1 MFRVTECTFRVTECT
16 FRDTEWPFRDTEWR
30 FIINIKQNYLSQNKS
45 DVCTCFYINFSY
57 ICGDYIQ
64 NKKLIKMNKFFLTS
78 LLVAAAITA
87 NAQDNTT
94 KDSLTM
100 ETMMHNI
107 PEVMVKGSRPI
118 VKAERGMLS
127 YNMPL
132 LLKQLPADNAYEA
145 LTRIPGVSNA
155 TGNISFS
162 GNEVTLIINGQAT
175 TLTQEQLAERLKA
188 MPATQLAKAEVMLSA
203 PARYHV
209 RGMAINIVTKDYAG
223 TNQLSGQIIGGLVQT
238 KYAKGFGDLYLSMQR
253 GKFGLDAQYK
263 LVNGNSYG
271 ESSRIANH
279 PLGNNRIHYND
290 ETGQKSFGITHDY
303 RLGMN
308 YAFSKNHRLDVAYTG
323 QWDKTNSNSRTTGSS
338 ISGMHRDSH
347 EYLHNVDVNYALPF
361 GLTLSGSYTYY
372 RTPQQQ
378 ALDGTITTEN
388 KNETERNLTS
398 GSEQTIN
405 KWMFTA
411 DQTHSLAHGWGL
423 SYGVKGQ
430 FTSNKSYQTTI
441 DKDGSVLPDGTSS
454 VDLNER
460 IWNIYA
466 GFSKQINKAISLE
479 ASVAAEQYHSPIWD
493 KWRVYPTLNA
503 LWNVNDNHLL
513 NLSFSSNSEF
523 PSYWSTMSN
532 VYYSSTYTEIHGNP
546 DLKPFSYSNVNLMW
560 QIKRRY
566 TLMAFAS
573 LKPDYSVQLP
583 YQTTDR
589 MAVIMKETNFD
600 YSNSFGLQASAIF
613 SAGKWLNGNVF
624 AVGTYKHDKSSHFFD
639 LPFNRKKLSVRLGGM
654 ASVKLCSTQDLR
666 LILNPFIQSK
676 AIQGVYDISPI
687 FRMNAKLQWSSH
699 DGRWGLRIN
708 GNNIFNNK
716 YDTRSVQ
723 GNQDYRMKIN
733 YSWASV
739 TFAVIYKFGGYKEKT
754 VKEVDTS
761 RMGH

>member
-1 MFRVTECTFRVTECT
+1 
-16 FRDTEWPFRDTEWR
+16 
-30 FIINIKQNYLSQNKS
+30 
-45 DVCTCFYINFSY
+45 
-57 ICGDYIQ
+57 
-64 NKKLIKMNKFFLTS
+64 MNRLLLTG
-78 LLVAAAITA
+78 LLVASAITA
-87 NAQDNTT
+87 NAQDNAT

-132 LLKQLPADNAYEA
+132 LMKQLPADNAYEA
-145 LTRIPGVSNA
+145 LTRIPGVSDA
-155 TGNISFS
+155 TGSISFS

-175 TLTQEQLAERLKA
+175 TLTQEQLTERLKA
-188 MPATQLAKAEVMLSA
+188 MPAAQLSKAEVMLSA

-223 TNQLSGQIIGGLVQT
+223 TYQLSGQIIGGLVQN

-290 ETGQKSFGITHDY
+290 ETGQKSFGITHNY

-338 ISGMHRDSH
+338 ISGMHSDSH

-441 DKDGSVLPDGTSS
+441 DKDGTILPDGTSS
-454 VDLNER
+454 VDNNER

-479 ASVAAEQYHSPIWD
+479 ASVAAEQYHSPVWD

-532 VYYSSTYTEIHGNP
+532 VFYSSTYTEIHGNP
-546 DLKPFSYSNVNLMW
+546 DLKPFSYYNVNLMW

-573 LKPDYSVQLP
+573 LKPDYFVQLP

-589 MAVIMKETNFD
+589 MAVIMKETNFN
-600 YSNSFGLQASAIF
+600 YENSFGLQASAMF

-624 AVGTYKHDKSSHFFD
+624 AVGIYKHDKSDYFFD
-639 LPFNRKKLSVRLGGM
+639 LPFNRKKLTAALGGT
-654 ASVKLCSTQDLR
+654 ASIKLCQTQDLR
-666 LILNPFIQSK
+666 LILNPFYQTK
-676 AIQGVYDISPI
+676 AIQGVYDISPV

-699 DGRWGLRIN
+699 NGKWGVRLN
-708 GNNIFNNK
+708 GSNIFNNQF
-716 YDTRSVQ
+716 DTRSVQ
-723 GNQDYRMKIN
+723 GNQDYRMKVN
-733 YSWASV
+733 YNWASF

>member
-1 MFRVTECTFRVTECT
+1 MVNKIFLLGLFL
-16 FRDTEWPFRDTEWR
+16 
-30 FIINIKQNYLSQNKS
+30 LSVANVKAQ
-45 DVCTCFYINFSY
+45 T
-57 ICGDYIQ
+57 
-64 NKKLIKMNKFFLTS
+64 LTH
-78 LLVAAAITA
+78 T
-87 NAQDNTT
+87 
-94 KDSLTM
+94 DSLTM
-100 ETMMHNI
+100 ENMMHNL

-145 LTRIPGVSNA
+145 LTRIPGISDA
-155 TGNISFS
+155 TGSISFS
-162 GNEVTLIINGQAT
+162 GSEVTLIVNGQAT
-175 TLTQEQLAERLKA
+175 TLTQEQLTERLKA
-188 MPATQLAKAEVMLSA
+188 MPAAQLSKAEVMLSA

-223 TNQLSGQIIGGLVQT
+223 TNQLSGQVIGGMKQS
-238 KYAKGFGDLYLSMQR
+238 KYAKGFGDLYLSLQR

-263 LVNGNSYG
+263 YVNGNSYG

-279 PLGNNRIHYND
+279 PLGNNRVYYND
-290 ETGQKSFGITHDY
+290 ETGQKSFGITHNY

-323 QWDKTNSNSRTTGSS
+323 HWDKRCSNSNTTGSS
-338 ISGMHRDSH
+338 ISGMHHDSH
-347 EYLHNVDVNYALPF
+347 EYLHNVDVNYSLPF
-361 GLTLSGSYTYY
+361 GLTLNGSYTYY

-378 ALDGTITTEN
+378 ALDGTMHTDESML
-388 KNETERNLTS
+388 ETERNLTS

-441 DKDGSVLPDGTSS
+441 DKDGTIQPNGTSS
-454 VDLNER
+454 VDNNER

-466 GFSKQINKAISLE
+466 GFSKQINKAISVE

-532 VYYSSTYTEIHGNP
+532 VFYSSTYSEIHGNP
-546 DLKPFSYSNVNLMW
+546 DLKPFSYYNVNLMW

-573 LKPDYSVQLP
+573 LKPDYFVQLP
-583 YQTTDR
+583 YQTTER

-600 YSNSFGLQASAIF
+600 YSNSYGLQASVIF
-613 SAGKWLNGNVF
+613 NAGKWLNGNVF
-624 AVGTYKHDKSSHFFD
+624 AVGTYKHDKSSNFFD
-639 LPFNRKKLSVRLGGM
+639 LPFNRKKLSVILGGT
-654 ASVKLCSTQDLR
+654 ASVKLSSTQDLR
-666 LILNPFIQSK
+666 LILNPFYQTK
-676 AIQGVYDISPI
+676 AIQGVYDISPV
-687 FRMNAKLQWSSH
+687 FRMDAKLQWSSH
-699 DGRWGLRIN
+699 DGKWGVRLN
-708 GNNIFNNK
+708 GSNIFNNRF
-716 YDTRSVQ
+716 DTRSVQ
-723 GNQDYRMKIN
+723 DNQDYRMKVN
-733 YSWASV
+733 YNWASF
-739 TFAVIYKFGGYKEKT
+739 TLAVIYKFGGYKEKT

>member
-1 MFRVTECTFRVTECT
+1 MA
-16 FRDTEWPFRDTEWR
+16 
-30 FIINIKQNYLSQNKS
+30 NK
-45 DVCTCFYINFSY
+45 I
-57 ICGDYIQ
+57 
-64 NKKLIKMNKFFLTS
+64 FLLGLF
-78 LLVAAAITA
+78 LLFVA
-87 NAQDNTT
+87 NVKAQTLT
-94 KDSLTM
+94 QTDSLTM
-100 ETMMHNI
+100 ETMLHNL

-145 LTRIPGVSNA
+145 LTRIPGVSDA
-155 TGNISFS
+155 TGSISFS

-175 TLTQEQLAERLKA
+175 TLTQEQLTERLKA
-188 MPATQLAKAEVMLSA
+188 MPAAQLAKAEVMLSA

-223 TNQLSGQIIGGLVQT
+223 TNQLSGQIIGGMRQN
-238 KYAKGFGDLYLSMQR
+238 KYANEFGNLYLSLQR

-263 LVNGNSYG
+263 YVNGNSYG

-279 PLGNNRIHYND
+279 PLGNNRVYYND

-323 QWDKTNSNSRTTGSS
+323 QWDKTSSNNHTTGSS
-338 ISGMHRDSH
+338 ISGMHLDSH
-347 EYLHNVDVNYALPF
+347 EYLHNVDVNYSLPF
-361 GLTLSGSYTYY
+361 GLTLNGSYTYY

-378 ALDGTITTEN
+378 ALDGTMHTDESMP
-388 KNETERNLTS
+388 ETERNLIS

-441 DKDGSVLPDGTSS
+441 DKDGTIQPNGTSS
-454 VDLNER
+454 VDNNER

-466 GFSKQINKAISLE
+466 GFSKQINKAVSLE

-532 VYYSSTYTEIHGNP
+532 VFYSSTYSEIHGNP
-546 DLKPFSYSNVNLMW
+546 DLKPFAYYNVNLMW

-573 LKPDYSVQLP
+573 LKPDYFVQLP
-583 YQTTDR
+583 YQTTER

-600 YSNSFGLQASAIF
+600 YSNSYGLQASVIF
-613 SAGKWLNGNVF
+613 NAGKWLNGNVF
-624 AVGTYKHDKSSHFFD
+624 AVGTYKHDKSSNFFD
-639 LPFNRKKLSVRLGGM
+639 LPFNRKKISVILGGT
-654 ASVKLCSTQDLR
+654 ASVKLCNTQDLR
-666 LILNPFIQSK
+666 LILNPFFQSK

-687 FRMNAKLQWSSH
+687 FRMNAKLQWTSH
-699 DGRWGLRIN
+699 DGKWGLRLN
-708 GNNIFNNK
+708 GNNIFNNL

-723 GNQDYRMKIN
+723 GNQDYRMKVN
-733 YSWASV
+733 YNWASV

>member
-1 MFRVTECTFRVTECT
+1 
-16 FRDTEWPFRDTEWR
+16 
-30 FIINIKQNYLSQNKS
+30 
-45 DVCTCFYINFSY
+45 
-57 ICGDYIQ
+57 
-64 NKKLIKMNKFFLTS
+64 
-78 LLVAAAITA
+78 
-87 NAQDNTT
+87 
-94 KDSLTM
+94 M
-100 ETMMHNI
+100 ESMMHNL

-118 VKAERGMLS
+118 VKAERGMLT

-132 LLKQLPADNAYEA
+132 LIKQLPADNAYEA
-145 LTRIPGVSNA
+145 LTHIPGISDA
-155 TGNISFS
+155 TGKISFS
-162 GNEVTLIINGQAT
+162 GNEVTLIVNGQAT
-175 TLTQEQLAERLKA
+175 TLTQEQLTERLKS
-188 MPATQLAKAEVMLSA
+188 MPAAQLAKAEVMLSA

-223 TNQLSGQIIGGLVQT
+223 TNQLSGQAIGGMRQN
-238 KYAKGFGDLYLSMQR
+238 KYANEFGNLYLSLQR

-263 LVNGNSYG
+263 YVNGNSYG

-279 PLGNNRIHYND
+279 PLGNNRVYYND
-290 ETGQKSFGITHDY
+290 ETGQKSFGITHNY

-323 QWDKTNSNSRTTGSS
+323 HWDKRCSNSNTTGSS
-338 ISGMHRDSH
+338 ISGMHHDSH
-347 EYLHNVDVNYALPF
+347 EYLHNVDVNYSLPF
-361 GLTLSGSYTYY
+361 GLTLNGSYTYY

-378 ALDGTITTEN
+378 ALDGTMHTDESMP
-388 KNETERNLTS
+388 ETESNLTS

-441 DKDGSVLPDGTSS
+441 DKDGTIQPNGTSS
-454 VDLNER
+454 VDNNER

-466 GFSKQINKAISLE
+466 GFSKQINKAISVE

-532 VYYSSTYTEIHGNP
+532 VFYSSTYSEIHGNP
-546 DLKPFSYSNVNLMW
+546 DLKPFSYYNVNLMW

-573 LKPDYSVQLP
+573 LKPDYFVQLP
-583 YQTTDR
+583 YQTTER

-600 YSNSFGLQASAIF
+600 YSNSYGLQASVIF
-613 SAGKWLNGNVF
+613 NAGKWLNGNVF
-624 AVGTYKHDKSSHFFD
+624 AVGTYKHDKNSNFFD
-639 LPFNRKKLSVRLGGM
+639 LPFNRKKLSVILGGT
-654 ASVKLCSTQDLR
+654 ASIKLCQTQDLR
-666 LILNPFIQSK
+666 LILNPFYQTK
-676 AIQGVYDISPI
+676 AIQGVYDISPV

-699 DGRWGLRIN
+699 DGKWGLRLN
-708 GNNIFNNK
+708 GSNIFNNL

-733 YSWASV
+733 YNWASV
-739 TFAVIYKFGGYKEKT
+739 TFAVIYKFGGYKEKN
-754 VKEVDTS
+754 VKAVDTS

>member
-1 MFRVTECTFRVTECT
+1 MNRLF
-16 FRDTEWPFRDTEWR
+16 
-30 FIINIKQNYLSQNKS
+30 FIG
-45 DVCTCFYINFSY
+45 V
-57 ICGDYIQ
+57 
-64 NKKLIKMNKFFLTS
+64 
-78 LLVAAAITA
+78 LVASAITA
-87 NAQDNTT
+87 NAQDNGQ

-100 ETMMHNI
+100 ESMMHNL

-145 LTRIPGVSNA
+145 LTRIPGVSDA
-155 TGNISFS
+155 TGSISFS
-162 GNEVTLIINGQAT
+162 DNEVTLIVNGQAT

-188 MPATQLAKAEVMLSA
+188 MPAAQLSKAEVMLSA

-223 TNQLSGQIIGGLVQT
+223 NNQLSGQIIGGMRQN
-238 KYAKGFGDLYLSMQR
+238 KYANEFGNLYLSLR
-253 GKFGLDAQYK
+253 RDKFGLDAQYK
-263 LVNGNSYG
+263 YVNGNSYG

-308 YAFSKNHRLDVAYTG
+308 YAFSKSHRLDVAYTG

-479 ASVAAEQYHSPIWD
+479 ASVAAEQYHSPVWD
-493 KWRVYPTLNA
+493 KWRVYPTFNA

-513 NLSFSSNSEF
+513 NLSFSSDSEY

-532 VYYSSTYTEIHGNP
+532 VFYSSTYTEIHGNP
-546 DLKPFSYSNVNLMW
+546 DLKPCSYYNLNLMW

-566 TLMAFAS
+566 TLMAFAN
-573 LKPDYSVQLP
+573 LKPDYFVQLP

-600 YSNSFGLQASAIF
+600 YSNSYGLQASAIF

-624 AVGTYKHDKSSHFFD
+624 AVGTYKHDKSRNFFD
-639 LPFNRKKLSVRLGGM
+639 LPFDRKKLSVILGGT

-666 LILNPFIQSK
+666 LILNPFYQTK

-687 FRMNAKLQWSSH
+687 FSMDAKLQWSSH
-699 DGRWGLRIN
+699 DGKWGVRLN
-708 GNNIFNNK
+708 GSNIFNNRF
-716 YDTRSVQ
+716 DTRSVQ
-723 GNQDYRMKIN
+723 GNQDYRMKVN
-733 YSWASV
+733 YNWSSF

>member
-1 MFRVTECTFRVTECT
+1 MANKIFLLGLFL
-16 FRDTEWPFRDTEWR
+16 
-30 FIINIKQNYLSQNKS
+30 LSVANVKAQ
-45 DVCTCFYINFSY
+45 T
-57 ICGDYIQ
+57 
-64 NKKLIKMNKFFLTS
+64 LTQ
-78 LLVAAAITA
+78 T
-87 NAQDNTT
+87 
-94 KDSLTM
+94 DSLTM
-100 ETMMHNI
+100 ETMLHNL

-145 LTRIPGVSNA
+145 LTRIPGVSDA
-155 TGNISFS
+155 TGSISFS

-175 TLTQEQLAERLKA
+175 TLTQEQLTERLKA
-188 MPATQLAKAEVMLSA
+188 MPAAQLAKAEVMLSA

-223 TNQLSGQIIGGLVQT
+223 TNQLSGQIIGGMRQN
-238 KYAKGFGDLYLSMQR
+238 KYANEFGNLYLSLQR

-263 LVNGNSYG
+263 YVNGNSYG

-279 PLGNNRIHYND
+279 PLGNNRVYYND

-323 QWDKTNSNSRTTGSS
+323 HWDKTCSNSNTTGSS
-338 ISGMHRDSH
+338 ISGMHHDSH
-347 EYLHNVDVNYALPF
+347 EYLHNVDVNYSLPF
-361 GLTLSGSYTYY
+361 GLTLNGSYTNY

-378 ALDGTITTEN
+378 ALDGTMHTDESMS
-388 KNETERNLTS
+388 ETERNLTS

-441 DKDGSVLPDGTSS
+441 DKDGTIQPNGTSS
-454 VDLNER
+454 VDNNER

-466 GFSKQINKAISLE
+466 GFSKQINKALSLE

-493 KWRVYPTLNA
+493 KWRIYPTLNA

-523 PSYWSTMSN
+523 PSYWSTMSS
-532 VYYSSTYTEIHGNP
+532 VFYSSTYTEIHRNP
-546 DLKPFSYSNVNLMW
+546 DLKPFAYYNVNLMW

-573 LKPDYSVQLP
+573 LKPDYFVQLP
-583 YQTTDR
+583 YQTTER

-600 YSNSFGLQASAIF
+600 YSNSYGLQASVIF
-613 SAGKWLNGNVF
+613 NAGKWLNGNVF
-624 AVGTYKHDKSSHFFD
+624 AVGTYKHDKSSNFFD
-639 LPFNRKKLSVRLGGM
+639 LPFNRKKLSVILGGT
-654 ASVKLCSTQDLR
+654 ASVKLCNTQDLR
-666 LILNPFIQSK
+666 LILNPFFQSK

-687 FRMNAKLQWSSH
+687 FRMNAKLQWTSH
-699 DGRWGLRIN
+699 DGKWGLRLN
-708 GNNIFNNK
+708 GNNIFNNL

-723 GNQDYRMKIN
+723 GNQDYRMKVN
-733 YSWASV
+733 YNWASV

>member
-1 MFRVTECTFRVTECT
+1 MSRVLFMGIFVA
-16 FRDTEWPFRDTEWR
+16 
-30 FIINIKQNYLSQNKS
+30 
-45 DVCTCFYINFSY
+45 
-57 ICGDYIQ
+57 
-64 NKKLIKMNKFFLTS
+64 LT
-78 LLVAAAITA
+78 ITA
-87 NAQDNTT
+87 NAQDDIP

-100 ETMMHNI
+100 EWNSMFRNL
-107 PEVMVKGSRPI
+107 PEVMIKGSRPI

-145 LTRIPGVSNA
+145 LTRIPGVSDA
-155 TGNISFS
+155 TGSISFS

-175 TLTQEQLAERLKA
+175 TLTQEQLTERLKA
-188 MPATQLAKAEVMLSA
+188 MPAAQLAKAEVMLSA

-223 TNQLSGQIIGGLVQT
+223 TNQLSGQIIGGMRQN
-238 KYAKGFGDLYLSMQR
+238 KYANEFGNLYLSLQR

-263 LVNGNSYG
+263 YVNGNSYG
-271 ESSRIANH
+271 ESSRKANH
-279 PLGNNRIHYND
+279 PLGNNRVYYND
-290 ETGQKSFGITHDY
+290 ETGQKSFGITHNY

-308 YAFSKNHRLDVAYTG
+308 YAFGKNHRLDVAYTG
-323 QWDKTNSNSRTTGSS
+323 HWDKTCSNSRTTGSS
-338 ISGMHRDSH
+338 ISGMHHDSH

-361 GLTLSGSYTYY
+361 GLTLNGSYTYY

-378 ALDGTITTEN
+378 ALDGTMHTDESMPG
-388 KNETERNLTS
+388 TERNLTS

-430 FTSNKSYQTTI
+430 FTSDKSYQTTI
-441 DKDGSVLPDGTSS
+441 DKDGTIQPNGTSS
-454 VDLNER
+454 VDNNER

-466 GFSKQINKAISLE
+466 GFSKQINKAISVE

-513 NLSFSSNSEF
+513 NLSFSSNSVF

-532 VYYSSTYTEIHGNP
+532 VFYSSTYTEIHGNP
-546 DLKPFSYSNVNLMW
+546 DLKPFSYYNVNLMW

-573 LKPDYSVQLP
+573 LKPDYFVQLP
-583 YQTTDR
+583 YQTTDH

-600 YSNSFGLQASAIF
+600 FSNSYGLQASVIF
-613 SAGKWLNGNVF
+613 NAGKWLNGNVF

-639 LPFNRKKLSVRLGGM
+639 LPFNRKKLSVRLGGT

-676 AIQGVYDISPI
+676 VIQGVYDISPI
-687 FRMNAKLQWSSH
+687 FRMNAKFQWTSH
-699 DGRWGLRIN
+699 DGKWGLRLN

-723 GNQDYRMKIN
+723 GNQDYHMKIN
-733 YSWASV
+733 YNWASV
-739 TFAVIYKFGGYKEKT
+739 TFAVIYKFGGYKEKSI
-754 VKEVDTS
+754 KKVDTS

>member
-1 MFRVTECTFRVTECT
+1 MANKIFLLGLFL
-16 FRDTEWPFRDTEWR
+16 
-30 FIINIKQNYLSQNKS
+30 LS
-45 DVCTCFYINFSY
+45 
-57 ICGDYIQ
+57 
-64 NKKLIKMNKFFLTS
+64 
-78 LLVAAAITA
+78 VA
-87 NAQDNTT
+87 NVKAQTRT
-94 KDSLTM
+94 QTDSLTM
-100 ETMMHNI
+100 ETMLHNL
-107 PEVMVKGSRPI
+107 PEVMVKGTRPI

-145 LTRIPGVSNA
+145 LTRIPGVSDA
-155 TGNISFS
+155 AGSISFS

-175 TLTQEQLAERLKA
+175 TLTQEQLTERLKA
-188 MPATQLAKAEVMLSA
+188 MPAAQLAKAEVILSA

-223 TNQLSGQIIGGLVQT
+223 TNQLSGQIIGGMRQN
-238 KYAKGFGDLYLSMQR
+238 KYANEFGNLYLSLQR

-263 LVNGNSYG
+263 YVNGNSYG

-279 PLGNNRIHYND
+279 PLGNNRVYYND
-290 ETGQKSFGITHDY
+290 ETGQKSFGITHNY

-323 QWDKTNSNSRTTGSS
+323 HWDKRCSNSNTTGSS
-338 ISGMHRDSH
+338 ISGMHHDSH
-347 EYLHNVDVNYALPF
+347 EYLHNVDVNYSLPF
-361 GLTLSGSYTYY
+361 GLTLNGSYTYY

-378 ALDGTITTEN
+378 ALDGTMHTDESML
-388 KNETERNLTS
+388 ETERNLTS

-441 DKDGSVLPDGTSS
+441 DKDGTIQPNGTSS
-454 VDLNER
+454 VDNNER

-466 GFSKQINKAISLE
+466 GFSKQINKAISVE

-532 VYYSSTYTEIHGNP
+532 VFYSSTYSEIHGNP
-546 DLKPFSYSNVNLMW
+546 DLKPFSYYNVNLMW

-573 LKPDYSVQLP
+573 LKPDYFVQLP
-583 YQTTDR
+583 YQTTER

-600 YSNSFGLQASAIF
+600 YSNSYGLQASVIF
-613 SAGKWLNGNVF
+613 NAGKWLNGNVF
-624 AVGTYKHDKSSHFFD
+624 AVGTYKHDKSSNFFD
-639 LPFNRKKLSVRLGGM
+639 LPFNRKKLSVILGGT
-654 ASVKLCSTQDLR
+654 ASVKLCNTQDLR
-666 LILNPFIQSK
+666 LILNPFFQSK

-699 DGRWGLRIN
+699 DGRWGLRLN

-733 YSWASV
+733 YNWASV

>member
-1 MFRVTECTFRVTECT
+1 MANKIFLLGLFL
-16 FRDTEWPFRDTEWR
+16 
-30 FIINIKQNYLSQNKS
+30 LSVANVKAQ
-45 DVCTCFYINFSY
+45 T
-57 ICGDYIQ
+57 
-64 NKKLIKMNKFFLTS
+64 LTQ
-78 LLVAAAITA
+78 T
-87 NAQDNTT
+87 
-94 KDSLTM
+94 DSLTM
-100 ETMMHNI
+100 ETMLHNL

-145 LTRIPGVSNA
+145 LTRIPGVSDA
-155 TGNISFS
+155 TGSISFS

-175 TLTQEQLAERLKA
+175 TLTQEQLTERLKA
-188 MPATQLAKAEVMLSA
+188 MPAAQLAKAEVMLSA

-223 TNQLSGQIIGGLVQT
+223 TNQLSGQIIGGMRQN
-238 KYAKGFGDLYLSMQR
+238 KYANEFGNLYLSLQR

-263 LVNGNSYG
+263 YVNGNSYG

-279 PLGNNRIHYND
+279 PLGNNRVYYND

-323 QWDKTNSNSRTTGSS
+323 HWDKTCSNSNTTGSS
-338 ISGMHRDSH
+338 ISGMHHDSH
-347 EYLHNVDVNYALPF
+347 EYLHNVDVNYSLPF
-361 GLTLSGSYTYY
+361 GLTLNGSYTYY

-378 ALDGTITTEN
+378 ALDGTMHTDESMP
-388 KNETERNLTS
+388 ETERNLTS

-441 DKDGSVLPDGTSS
+441 DKDGTIQPNGTSS
-454 VDLNER
+454 VDNNER

-466 GFSKQINKAISLE
+466 GFSKQINKALSLE

-532 VYYSSTYTEIHGNP
+532 VFYSSTYTEIHGNP
-546 DLKPFSYSNVNLMW
+546 DLKPFSYYNVNLMW

-573 LKPDYSVQLP
+573 LKPDYFVQLP
-583 YQTTDR
+583 YQTTER

-600 YSNSFGLQASAIF
+600 YSNSYGLQASVIF
-613 SAGKWLNGNVF
+613 NAGKWLNGNVF
-624 AVGTYKHDKSSHFFD
+624 AVGTYKHDKSSNFFD
-639 LPFNRKKLSVRLGGM
+639 LPFNRKKLSVILGGT
-654 ASVKLCSTQDLR
+654 ASVKLCNTQDLR
-666 LILNPFIQSK
+666 LILNPFFQSK

-687 FRMNAKLQWSSH
+687 FRMNAKLQWTSH
-699 DGRWGLRIN
+699 DGKWGLRIN
-708 GNNIFNNK
+708 GNNIFNNL

-723 GNQDYRMKIN
+723 GNQDYRMKVN
-733 YSWASV
+733 YNWASV

>member
-1 MFRVTECTFRVTECT
+1 MANKIFLLGL
-16 FRDTEWPFRDTEWR
+16 
-30 FIINIKQNYLSQNKS
+30 ILLS
-45 DVCTCFYINFSY
+45 
-57 ICGDYIQ
+57 
-64 NKKLIKMNKFFLTS
+64 
-78 LLVAAAITA
+78 VA
-87 NAQDNTT
+87 NVKAQTRT
-94 KDSLTM
+94 QTDSLTM
-100 ETMMHNI
+100 ETMLHNL

-145 LTRIPGVSNA
+145 LTRIPGVSDA
-155 TGNISFS
+155 TGSISFS

-175 TLTQEQLAERLKA
+175 TLTQEQLTERLKA
-188 MPATQLAKAEVMLSA
+188 MPAAQLSKAEVMLSV

-223 TNQLSGQIIGGLVQT
+223 TNQLSGQIIGGMRQN
-238 KYAKGFGDLYLSMQR
+238 KYANEFGNLYLSLQR
-253 GKFGLDAQYK
+253 DKFGLDAQYK
-263 LVNGNSYG
+263 YVNGNSYG

-308 YAFSKNHRLDVAYTG
+308 YTFSKNNRLDVAYTG
-323 QWDKTNSNSRTTGSS
+323 QWDKTNSNSHTTGSS
-338 ISGMHRDSH
+338 ISGMHHDSH
-347 EYLHNVDVNYALPF
+347 EYLHNVDVNYSLPF
-361 GLTLSGSYTYY
+361 GLSLNGSYTYY

-378 ALDGTITTEN
+378 VLDGTMTAEN

-411 DQTHSLAHGWGL
+411 DQTHSLSHGWGL

-532 VYYSSTYTEIHGNP
+532 VFYSSTYTEIHGNP
-546 DLKPFSYSNVNLMW
+546 DLKPFSYYNVNLMW

-624 AVGTYKHDKSSHFFD
+624 AVGTYKHDKSSNFFD
-639 LPFNRKKLSVRLGGM
+639 LPFNRKKLSVILGGT
-654 ASVKLCSTQDLR
+654 ASVKLCNTQDLR
-666 LILNPFIQSK
+666 LILNPFFQSK

-699 DGRWGLRIN
+699 DGRWGLRLN

-733 YSWASV
+733 YNWASV

>member
-1 MFRVTECTFRVTECT
+1 
-16 FRDTEWPFRDTEWR
+16 
-30 FIINIKQNYLSQNKS
+30 
-45 DVCTCFYINFSY
+45 
-57 ICGDYIQ
+57 
-64 NKKLIKMNKFFLTS
+64 MNKLLLTGI
-78 LLVAAAITA
+78 LVAAAITT

-145 LTRIPGVSNA
+145 LTHIPGVSNA

-162 GNEVTLIINGQAT
+162 GNEVTLIVNGQAT

-188 MPATQLAKAEVMLSA
+188 MPAAHLAKAEVMLSA

-308 YAFSKNHRLDVAYTG
+308 YTFSKNQRLDVAYTG

-411 DQTHSLAHGWGL
+411 DQTHSLANCWGL

-441 DKDGSVLPDGTSS
+441 DKDGTILPDGTSS
-454 VDLNER
+454 VDNNER

-466 GFSKQINKAISLE
+466 GFSKQINKALSLE

-532 VYYSSTYTEIHGNP
+532 VFYSSTYTEIHGNP
-546 DLKPFSYSNVNLMW
+546 DLKPFSYYNVNLMW

-566 TLMAFAS
+566 TLMAFAN
-573 LKPDYSVQLP
+573 LKPDYFVQLP
-583 YQTTDR
+583 YQTKDR

-600 YSNSFGLQASAIF
+600 FSNSYGLQASAIF

-624 AVGTYKHDKSSHFFD
+624 AVGTYKHDKSRNFFD
-639 LPFNRKKLSVRLGGM
+639 LPFNRKKLSVILGGT

-666 LILNPFIQSK
+666 LILNPFYQTK

-699 DGRWGLRIN
+699 NGKWGVRLN
-708 GNNIFNNK
+708 GSNIFNNRF
-716 YDTRSVQ
+716 DTRSVQ

-733 YSWASV
+733 YNWASV

>member
-1 MFRVTECTFRVTECT
+1 MS
-16 FRDTEWPFRDTEWR
+16 R
-30 FIINIKQNYLSQNKS
+30 FLFMGIF
-45 DVCTCFYINFSY
+45 VA
-57 ICGDYIQ
+57 
-64 NKKLIKMNKFFLTS
+64 LT
-78 LLVAAAITA
+78 ITA
-87 NAQDNTT
+87 NSQDNIP

-100 ETMMHNI
+100 EWKSMFRNL
-107 PEVMVKGSRPI
+107 PEVMIKGSHPI

-145 LTRIPGVSNA
+145 LTRIPGVSDA
-155 TGNISFS
+155 TGNISFL
-162 GNEVTLIINGQAT
+162 GNEVTLIVNGQAT
-175 TLTQEQLAERLKA
+175 TLTQEQLTERLKA
-188 MPATQLAKAEVMLSA
+188 MPAAQLAKAEVMLSA

-223 TNQLSGQIIGGLVQT
+223 TNQLSGQVIGGMRQD
-238 KYAKGFGDLYLSMQR
+238 KYANEFGNLYLSLQR
-253 GKFGLDAQYK
+253 DKFGLDAQYK
-263 LVNGNSYG
+263 YVNGNSYG
-271 ESSRIANH
+271 ESSLIANH
-279 PLGNNRIHYND
+279 PLGNNRVYYND

-308 YAFSKNHRLDVAYTG
+308 YTFSKNNRLDVAYTG

-361 GLTLSGSYTYY
+361 GLTLNGSYTYY

-532 VYYSSTYTEIHGNP
+532 VFYSSTYTEIHGNP
-546 DLKPFSYSNVNLMW
+546 NLKPFSYYNVNLMW

-639 LPFNRKKLSVRLGGM
+639 LPFNRKKLSVRLGGT

-699 DGRWGLRIN
+699 DGRWGLRLN

-733 YSWASV
+733 YNWASV
-739 TFAVIYKFGGYKEKT
+739 TFAVIYKFGGYKEKSI
-754 VKEVDTS
+754 KKVDTS

>member
-1 MFRVTECTFRVTECT
+1 MVNKIFLLGLFL
-16 FRDTEWPFRDTEWR
+16 
-30 FIINIKQNYLSQNKS
+30 LSVANVKAQ
-45 DVCTCFYINFSY
+45 T
-57 ICGDYIQ
+57 
-64 NKKLIKMNKFFLTS
+64 LTH
-78 LLVAAAITA
+78 T
-87 NAQDNTT
+87 
-94 KDSLTM
+94 DSLTM
-100 ETMMHNI
+100 ENMMHNL

-145 LTRIPGVSNA
+145 LTRIPGISDA
-155 TGNISFS
+155 TGSISFS
-162 GNEVTLIINGQAT
+162 GNEVTLIVNGQAT
-175 TLTQEQLAERLKA
+175 TLTQEQLTERLKA
-188 MPATQLAKAEVMLSA
+188 MPAAQLAKAEVMLSA

-223 TNQLSGQIIGGLVQT
+223 TNQLSGQIIGGMKQS
-238 KYAKGFGDLYLSMQR
+238 KYAKGFGDLYLSLQG

-263 LVNGNSYG
+263 YVNGNSYG

-279 PLGNNRIHYND
+279 PLGNNRVYYND
-290 ETGQKSFGITHDY
+290 ETGQKSFGITHNY

-323 QWDKTNSNSRTTGSS
+323 HWDKRCSNSNTTGSS
-338 ISGMHRDSH
+338 ISGMHHDSH
-347 EYLHNVDVNYALPF
+347 EYLHNVDVNYSLPF
-361 GLTLSGSYTYY
+361 GLTLNGSYTYY

-378 ALDGTITTEN
+378 ALDGTMHTDESMQ
-388 KNETERNLTS
+388 ETERNLTS

-441 DKDGSVLPDGTSS
+441 DKDGTIQPNGTSS
-454 VDLNER
+454 VDNNER

-466 GFSKQINKAISLE
+466 GFSKQINKAISVE

-532 VYYSSTYTEIHGNP
+532 VFYSSTYSEIHGNP
-546 DLKPFSYSNVNLMW
+546 DLKPFSYYNVNLMW

-573 LKPDYSVQLP
+573 LKPDYFVQLP
-583 YQTTDR
+583 YQTTER

-600 YSNSFGLQASAIF
+600 YSNSYGLQASVIF
-613 SAGKWLNGNVF
+613 NAGKWLNGNVF
-624 AVGTYKHDKSSHFFD
+624 AVGTYKHDKSSNFFD
-639 LPFNRKKLSVRLGGM
+639 LPFNRKKLSVILGGT
-654 ASVKLCSTQDLR
+654 ASVKLCNTQDLR
-666 LILNPFIQSK
+666 LILNPFFQSK
-676 AIQGVYDISPI
+676 AIQGVYDISPV

-699 DGRWGLRIN
+699 DGKWGLRLN
-708 GNNIFNNK
+708 GSNIFNNK
-716 YDTRSVQ
+716 YETRSVQ

-733 YSWASV
+733 YNWASV
-739 TFAVIYKFGGYKEKT
+739 TFAVIYKFGGYKEKK

>member
-1 MFRVTECTFRVTECT
+1 MANKIFLLGLFL
-16 FRDTEWPFRDTEWR
+16 
-30 FIINIKQNYLSQNKS
+30 LSVANVKAQ
-45 DVCTCFYINFSY
+45 T
-57 ICGDYIQ
+57 
-64 NKKLIKMNKFFLTS
+64 LTQ
-78 LLVAAAITA
+78 T
-87 NAQDNTT
+87 
-94 KDSLTM
+94 DSLTM
-100 ETMMHNI
+100 ETMLHNL

-145 LTRIPGVSNA
+145 LTHIPGVSDA
-155 TGNISFS
+155 TGSISFS
-162 GNEVTLIINGQAT
+162 GNEVTLIVNGQAT
-175 TLTQEQLAERLKA
+175 TLTQEQLTERLKA
-188 MPATQLAKAEVMLSA
+188 MPAAQLSKAEVMLSA

-223 TNQLSGQIIGGLVQT
+223 TNQLSGQIIGGMRQN
-238 KYAKGFGDLYLSMQR
+238 KYANEFGNLYLSMQR

-308 YAFSKNHRLDVAYTG
+308 YTFSKNNRLDVAYTG

-372 RTPQQQ
+372 RTPQHQ
-378 ALDGTITTEN
+378 ALDGTMTTEN

-441 DKDGSVLPDGTSS
+441 DKDGTIQPNGTSS
-454 VDLNER
+454 VDNNER

-466 GFSKQINKAISLE
+466 GFSKQINKAISVE

-532 VYYSSTYTEIHGNP
+532 VFYSSTYTEIHGNP
-546 DLKPFSYSNVNLMW
+546 DLKPFSYYNVNLMW

-589 MAVIMKETNFD
+589 MAVILKETNFN
-600 YSNSFGLQASAIF
+600 YENSFGLQASAIF

-624 AVGTYKHDKSSHFFD
+624 AVGIYKHDKSDYFFD
-639 LPFNRKKLSVRLGGM
+639 LPFNRKKLSVILGGT
-654 ASVKLCSTQDLR
+654 ASVKLSSTQDLR
-666 LILNPFIQSK
+666 LILNPFYQTK
-676 AIQGVYDISPI
+676 AIQGVYDISPV
-687 FRMNAKLQWSSH
+687 FRMDAKLQWSSH
-699 DGRWGLRIN
+699 DGKWGVRLN
-708 GNNIFNNK
+708 GSNIFNNRF
-716 YDTRSVQ
+716 DTRSVQ

-733 YSWASV
+733 YNWASV
-739 TFAVIYKFGGYKEKT
+739 TFAVIYKFGGYKEKN
-754 VKEVDTS
+754 VKAVDTS

>member
-1 MFRVTECTFRVTECT
+1 MVNKIFLLGLFL
-16 FRDTEWPFRDTEWR
+16 
-30 FIINIKQNYLSQNKS
+30 LSVANVKAQ
-45 DVCTCFYINFSY
+45 T
-57 ICGDYIQ
+57 
-64 NKKLIKMNKFFLTS
+64 LTH
-78 LLVAAAITA
+78 T
-87 NAQDNTT
+87 
-94 KDSLTM
+94 DSLTM
-100 ETMMHNI
+100 ENMMHNL

-118 VKAERGMLS
+118 VKAERGTLS

-145 LTRIPGVSNA
+145 LTRIPGISDA
-155 TGNISFS
+155 TGSISFS
-162 GNEVTLIINGQAT
+162 GNEVTLIVNGQAT
-175 TLTQEQLAERLKA
+175 TLTQEQLTERLKA
-188 MPATQLAKAEVMLSA
+188 MPAAQLAKAEVMLSA

-223 TNQLSGQIIGGLVQT
+223 TNQLSGQFIGGMKQS
-238 KYAKGFGDLYLSMQR
+238 KYAKGFGDLYLSLQR

-263 LVNGNSYG
+263 YVNGNSYG

-279 PLGNNRIHYND
+279 PLGNNRVYYND
-290 ETGQKSFGITHDY
+290 ETGQKSFGITHNY

-323 QWDKTNSNSRTTGSS
+323 HWDKRCSNSNTTGSS
-338 ISGMHRDSH
+338 ISGMHHDSH
-347 EYLHNVDVNYALPF
+347 EYLHNVDVNYSLPF
-361 GLTLSGSYTYY
+361 GLTLNGSYTYY

-378 ALDGTITTEN
+378 ALDGTMHTDESML
-388 KNETERNLTS
+388 ETERNLTS

-532 VYYSSTYTEIHGNP
+532 VFYSSTYSEIHGNP
-546 DLKPFSYSNVNLMW
+546 DLKPFSYYNVNLMW

-573 LKPDYSVQLP
+573 LKPDYFVQLP
-583 YQTTDR
+583 YQTTER

-600 YSNSFGLQASAIF
+600 YSNSYGLQASVIF
-613 SAGKWLNGNVF
+613 NAGKWLNGNVF
-624 AVGTYKHDKSSHFFD
+624 AVGTYKHDKSSNFFD
-639 LPFNRKKLSVRLGGM
+639 LPFNRKKLSVILGGT
-654 ASVKLCSTQDLR
+654 ASVKLCNTQDLR
-666 LILNPFIQSK
+666 LILNPFFQSK
-676 AIQGVYDISPI
+676 AIQGVYDISPV

-699 DGRWGLRIN
+699 DGKWGLRLN
-708 GNNIFNNK
+708 GSNIFNNL

-733 YSWASV
+733 YNWASV
-739 TFAVIYKFGGYKEKT
+739 TFAVIYKFGGYKEKN
-754 VKEVDTS
+754 VKAVDTS

>member
-1 MFRVTECTFRVTECT
+1 MVNKIFLLGLFL
-16 FRDTEWPFRDTEWR
+16 
-30 FIINIKQNYLSQNKS
+30 LSVANVKAQ
-45 DVCTCFYINFSY
+45 T
-57 ICGDYIQ
+57 
-64 NKKLIKMNKFFLTS
+64 LTQ
-78 LLVAAAITA
+78 T
-87 NAQDNTT
+87 
-94 KDSLTM
+94 DSLTM
-100 ETMMHNI
+100 ETMLHNL

-145 LTRIPGVSNA
+145 LTRIPGISDA
-155 TGNISFS
+155 TGSISFS

-175 TLTQEQLAERLKA
+175 TLTQEQLTERLKA
-188 MPATQLAKAEVMLSA
+188 MPAAQLAKAEVMLSA

-223 TNQLSGQIIGGLVQT
+223 TNQLSGQIIGGMRQN
-238 KYAKGFGDLYLSMQR
+238 KYANEFGNLYLSLQR

-263 LVNGNSYG
+263 YVNGNSYG

-279 PLGNNRIHYND
+279 PLGNNRVYYND
-290 ETGQKSFGITHDY
+290 ETGQKSFGITHNY

-323 QWDKTNSNSRTTGSS
+323 HWDKRCSNSNTTGSS
-338 ISGMHRDSH
+338 ISGMHHDSH
-347 EYLHNVDVNYALPF
+347 EYLHNVDVNYSLPF
-361 GLTLSGSYTYY
+361 GLTLNGSYTYY

-378 ALDGTITTEN
+378 ALDGTMHTDESMP
-388 KNETERNLTS
+388 ETERNLTS

-411 DQTHSLAHGWGL
+411 DQTHLLAHGWGL

-441 DKDGSVLPDGTSS
+441 DKDGTIQPNGTSS
-454 VDLNER
+454 VDNNER

-466 GFSKQINKAISLE
+466 GFSKQINKAISVE

-532 VYYSSTYTEIHGNP
+532 VFYSSTYSEIHGNP
-546 DLKPFSYSNVNLMW
+546 DLKPFSYYNVNLMW

-573 LKPDYSVQLP
+573 LKPDYFVQLP
-583 YQTTDR
+583 YQTTER

-600 YSNSFGLQASAIF
+600 YSNSYGLQASVIF
-613 SAGKWLNGNVF
+613 NAGKWLNGNVF
-624 AVGTYKHDKSSHFFD
+624 AVGTYKHDKNSNFFD
-639 LPFNRKKLSVRLGGM
+639 LPFNRKKLSVILGGT
-654 ASVKLCSTQDLR
+654 ASVKLSSTQDLR
-666 LILNPFIQSK
+666 LILNPFYQTK
-676 AIQGVYDISPI
+676 AIQGVYDISPV
-687 FRMNAKLQWSSH
+687 FRMDAKLQWSSH
-699 DGRWGLRIN
+699 DGKWGVRLN
-708 GNNIFNNK
+708 GSNIFNNRF
-716 YDTRSVQ
+716 DTRSVQ

-733 YSWASV
+733 YNWASV
-739 TFAVIYKFGGYKEKT
+739 TFAVIYKFGGYKEKN
-754 VKEVDTS
+754 VKAVDTS

>member
-1 MFRVTECTFRVTECT
+1 MVNKIFLLELFL
-16 FRDTEWPFRDTEWR
+16 
-30 FIINIKQNYLSQNKS
+30 LSVANMKAQ
-45 DVCTCFYINFSY
+45 T
-57 ICGDYIQ
+57 
-64 NKKLIKMNKFFLTS
+64 LTH
-78 LLVAAAITA
+78 T
-87 NAQDNTT
+87 
-94 KDSLTM
+94 DSLTM
-100 ETMMHNI
+100 ENMMHNL

-145 LTRIPGVSNA
+145 LTRIPGVSDA
-155 TGNISFS
+155 TGSISFS
-162 GNEVTLIINGQAT
+162 GNEVTLIVNGQAT
-175 TLTQEQLAERLKA
+175 TLTQEQLTERLKA
-188 MPATQLAKAEVMLSA
+188 MPAAQLAKAEVMLSA

-223 TNQLSGQIIGGLVQT
+223 TNQLSGQVIGGMKQS
-238 KYAKGFGDLYLSMQR
+238 KYAKGFGDLYLSLQR

-263 LVNGNSYG
+263 YVNGNSYG

-279 PLGNNRIHYND
+279 PLGNNRVYYND
-290 ETGQKSFGITHDY
+290 ETGQKSFGITHNY

-323 QWDKTNSNSRTTGSS
+323 HWDKRCSNSNTTGSS
-338 ISGMHRDSH
+338 ISGMHHDSH
-347 EYLHNVDVNYALPF
+347 EYLHNVDVNYSLPF
-361 GLTLSGSYTYY
+361 GLTLNGSYTYY

-378 ALDGTITTEN
+378 ALDGAMHTDESMPG
-388 KNETERNLTS
+388 TERNLTS

-441 DKDGSVLPDGTSS
+441 DKDGTIQPNGTSS
-454 VDLNER
+454 VDNNER

-466 GFSKQINKAISLE
+466 GFSKQINKAISVE

-532 VYYSSTYTEIHGNP
+532 VFYSSTYSEIHGNP
-546 DLKPFSYSNVNLMW
+546 DLKPFSYYNVNLMW

-573 LKPDYSVQLP
+573 LKPDYFVQLP
-583 YQTTDR
+583 YQTTER

-600 YSNSFGLQASAIF
+600 YSNSYGLQASVIF
-613 SAGKWLNGNVF
+613 NAGKWLNGNVF
-624 AVGTYKHDKSSHFFD
+624 AVGTYKHDKSSNFFD
-639 LPFNRKKLSVRLGGM
+639 LPFNRKKLSVILGGT
-654 ASVKLCSTQDLR
+654 ASVKLCNTQDLR
-666 LILNPFIQSK
+666 LILNPFFQSK
-676 AIQGVYDISPI
+676 AIQGVYDVSPI
-687 FRMNAKLQWSSH
+687 FKMNAKLQWTSH
-699 DGRWGLRIN
+699 DGKWGLRLN
-708 GNNIFNNK
+708 GSNIFNNL

-733 YSWASV
+733 YNWASV
-739 TFAVIYKFGGYKEKT
+739 TFGVIYKFGGYKEKK

>member
-1 MFRVTECTFRVTECT
+1 MVNKIFLLGLFL
-16 FRDTEWPFRDTEWR
+16 
-30 FIINIKQNYLSQNKS
+30 LSVANVKAQ
-45 DVCTCFYINFSY
+45 T
-57 ICGDYIQ
+57 
-64 NKKLIKMNKFFLTS
+64 LTQ
-78 LLVAAAITA
+78 T
-87 NAQDNTT
+87 
-94 KDSLTM
+94 DSLTM
-100 ETMMHNI
+100 ETMLHNL

-145 LTRIPGVSNA
+145 LTRIPGVSDA
-155 TGNISFS
+155 TGSISFS

-175 TLTQEQLAERLKA
+175 TLTQEQLTERLKA
-188 MPATQLAKAEVMLSA
+188 MPAAQLAKAEVMLSA

-223 TNQLSGQIIGGLVQT
+223 TNQLSGQIIGGMRQN
-238 KYAKGFGDLYLSMQR
+238 KYANEFGNLYLSLQR

-263 LVNGNSYG
+263 YVNGNSYG

-279 PLGNNRIHYND
+279 PLGNNRVYYND
-290 ETGQKSFGITHDY
+290 ETGQKSFGITHNY

-323 QWDKTNSNSRTTGSS
+323 HWDKRCSNSNTTGSS
-338 ISGMHRDSH
+338 ISGMHHDSH
-347 EYLHNVDVNYALPF
+347 EYLHNVDVNYSLPF
-361 GLTLSGSYTYY
+361 GLTLNGSYTYY

-378 ALDGTITTEN
+378 ALDGTMHTDESMS
-388 KNETERNLTS
+388 ETERNLTS

-441 DKDGSVLPDGTSS
+441 DKDGTILPDGTSS
-454 VDLNER
+454 VDNNER

-479 ASVAAEQYHSPIWD
+479 ASVAAEQYHSPVWD
-493 KWRVYPTLNA
+493 EWRMYPTLNA

-532 VYYSSTYTEIHGNP
+532 VFYSSTYTEIHGNP
-546 DLKPFSYSNVNLMW
+546 DLKPFSYYNVNLMW

-639 LPFNRKKLSVRLGGM
+639 LPFNRKKLSVRLGGT

-699 DGRWGLRIN
+699 DGKWGLRLN
-708 GNNIFNNK
+708 GSNIFN
-716 YDTRSVQ
+716 YQFDTRSVQ

-733 YSWASV
+733 YNWASV
-739 TFAVIYKFGGYKEKT
+739 TFAVIYKFGGYKEKN
-754 VKEVDTS
+754 VKAVDTS

>member
-1 MFRVTECTFRVTECT
+1 MANKIFLLGLFL
-16 FRDTEWPFRDTEWR
+16 
-30 FIINIKQNYLSQNKS
+30 LSVANVKAQ
-45 DVCTCFYINFSY
+45 T
-57 ICGDYIQ
+57 
-64 NKKLIKMNKFFLTS
+64 LTQ
-78 LLVAAAITA
+78 T
-87 NAQDNTT
+87 
-94 KDSLTM
+94 DSLTM
-100 ETMMHNI
+100 ETMLHNL

-145 LTRIPGVSNA
+145 LTRIPGISDA
-155 TGNISFS
+155 TGSISFS

-175 TLTQEQLAERLKA
+175 TLTQEQLTERLKA
-188 MPATQLAKAEVMLSA
+188 MPAAQLAKAEVMLSA

-223 TNQLSGQIIGGLVQT
+223 TNQLSGQIIGGMRQN
-238 KYAKGFGDLYLSMQR
+238 KYANEFGNLYLSLQR

-263 LVNGNSYG
+263 YVNGNSYG

-279 PLGNNRIHYND
+279 PLGNNRVYYND
-290 ETGQKSFGITHDY
+290 ETGQKSFGITHNY

-323 QWDKTNSNSRTTGSS
+323 HWDKRCSNSNTTGSS
-338 ISGMHRDSH
+338 ISGMHHDSH
-347 EYLHNVDVNYALPF
+347 EYLHNVDVNYSLPF
-361 GLTLSGSYTYY
+361 GLTLNGSYTYY

-378 ALDGTITTEN
+378 ALDGTMHTDESMP
-388 KNETERNLTS
+388 ETERNLTS

-460 IWNIYA
+460 IWNLYA
-466 GFSKQINKAISLE
+466 GFSKQINKALSLE

-532 VYYSSTYTEIHGNP
+532 VFYSSTYSEIHGNP
-546 DLKPFSYSNVNLMW
+546 DLKPFSYYNVNLMW

-573 LKPDYSVQLP
+573 LKPDYFVQLP
-583 YQTTDR
+583 YQTTER

-600 YSNSFGLQASAIF
+600 YSNSYGLQASVIF
-613 SAGKWLNGNVF
+613 NAGKWLNGNVF
-624 AVGTYKHDKSSHFFD
+624 AVGTYKHDKSSNFFD
-639 LPFNRKKLSVRLGGM
+639 LPFNRKKLSVILGGT
-654 ASVKLCSTQDLR
+654 ASVKLCNTQDLR
-666 LILNPFIQSK
+666 LILNPFFQSK

-687 FRMNAKLQWSSH
+687 FRMNAKLQWTSH
-699 DGRWGLRIN
+699 DGKWGLRIN

-733 YSWASV
+733 YNWASV

>member
-1 MFRVTECTFRVTECT
+1 MVNKIFLLGLFL
-16 FRDTEWPFRDTEWR
+16 
-30 FIINIKQNYLSQNKS
+30 LSVA
-45 DVCTCFYINFSY
+45 DVKAQT
-57 ICGDYIQ
+57 
-64 NKKLIKMNKFFLTS
+64 LTH
-78 LLVAAAITA
+78 T
-87 NAQDNTT
+87 
-94 KDSLTM
+94 DSLTM
-100 ETMMHNI
+100 ENMMHNL

-145 LTRIPGVSNA
+145 LTRIPGVSDA
-155 TGNISFS
+155 TGSISFS

-175 TLTQEQLAERLKA
+175 TLTQEQLTERLKA
-188 MPATQLAKAEVMLSA
+188 MPAAQLAKAEVMLSA

-223 TNQLSGQIIGGLVQT
+223 TNQLSGQIIGGMRQN
-238 KYAKGFGDLYLSMQR
+238 KYANECGNLYLSLQR

-263 LVNGNSYG
+263 YVNGNSYG

-279 PLGNNRIHYND
+279 PLGNNRVYYND

-308 YAFSKNHRLDVAYTG
+308 YAFGKNHRLDVAYTG
-323 QWDKTNSNSRTTGSS
+323 HWDKTCSNSNATGSS
-338 ISGMHRDSH
+338 ISGMHHDSH
-347 EYLHNVDVNYALPF
+347 EYLHNVDVNYSLPF
-361 GLTLSGSYTYY
+361 GLTLNGSYTYY

-378 ALDGTITTEN
+378 ALDGTMHTDESMS
-388 KNETERNLTS
+388 ETERNLTS

-441 DKDGSVLPDGTSS
+441 DKDGTIQPNGTSS
-454 VDLNER
+454 VDNNER

-466 GFSKQINKAISLE
+466 GFSKQINKAISVE

-532 VYYSSTYTEIHGNP
+532 VFYSSTYSEIHGNP
-546 DLKPFSYSNVNLMW
+546 DLKPFSYYNVNLMW

-573 LKPDYSVQLP
+573 LKPDYFVQLP
-583 YQTTDR
+583 YQTTER
-589 MAVIMKETNFD
+589 MAVIMKETNFN
-600 YSNSFGLQASAIF
+600 YENSFGLQASAMF

-624 AVGTYKHDKSSHFFD
+624 AVGIYKHDKSDNFFD
-639 LPFNRKKLSVRLGGM
+639 LPFNRKKLTAVLGGT
-654 ASVKLCSTQDLR
+654 ASIKFCHTQDLR
-666 LILNPFIQSK
+666 LILNPFFQSK
-676 AIQGVYDISPI
+676 AIQGVYDVSPI
-687 FRMNAKLQWSSH
+687 FKMNAKIQWTSH
-699 DGRWGLRIN
+699 DGKWGLRLN
-708 GNNIFNNK
+708 GSNIFNNL

-733 YSWASV
+733 YNWASV
-739 TFAVIYKFGGYKEKT
+739 TFGVIYKFGGYKEKK

>member
-1 MFRVTECTFRVTECT
+1 
-16 FRDTEWPFRDTEWR
+16 
-30 FIINIKQNYLSQNKS
+30 
-45 DVCTCFYINFSY
+45 
-57 ICGDYIQ
+57 
-64 NKKLIKMNKFFLTS
+64 MNRIFFMGIFVALT
-78 LLVAAAITA
+78 ITA
-87 NAQDNTT
+87 NAQDNIP

-100 ETMMHNI
+100 ETMLHNL

-145 LTRIPGVSNA
+145 LTRIPGVSDA

-162 GNEVTLIINGQAT
+162 GNEVTLIVNGQAT
-175 TLTQEQLAERLKA
+175 TLTQEQLTERLKA
-188 MPATQLAKAEVMLSA
+188 MPAAQLSKAEVMLSA

-223 TNQLSGQIIGGLVQT
+223 TNQLSGQVIGGMKQS
-238 KYAKGFGDLYLSMQR
+238 KYAKGFGDLYLSLQR

-263 LVNGNSYG
+263 YVNGNSYG

-279 PLGNNRIHYND
+279 PLGNNRVYYND
-290 ETGQKSFGITHDY
+290 ETGQKSFGITHNY

-323 QWDKTNSNSRTTGSS
+323 HWDKRCSNSNTTGSS
-338 ISGMHRDSH
+338 ISGMHHDSH
-347 EYLHNVDVNYALPF
+347 EYLHNVDVNYSLPF
-361 GLTLSGSYTYY
+361 GLTLNGSYTYY

-378 ALDGTITTEN
+378 ALDGTMHTDESMS
-388 KNETERNLTS
+388 ETERNLTS

-466 GFSKQINKAISLE
+466 GFSKQINKAVSVE

-493 KWRVYPTLNA
+493 KWRMYPTLNA
-503 LWNVNDNHLL
+503 LWNVNANHLL

-532 VYYSSTYTEIHGNP
+532 VFYLSTYTEIHGNP
-546 DLKPFSYSNVNLMW
+546 DLKPFSYYNVNLMW

-589 MAVIMKETNFD
+589 MAVILKETNFD
-600 YSNSFGLQASAIF
+600 YDNSFGLQVSAIF

-639 LPFNRKKLSVRLGGM
+639 LPFDRKKLTAALGGT
-654 ASVKLCSTQDLR
+654 ASIRLCRTQDLR
-666 LILNPFIQSK
+666 LILNPFFQSK
-676 AIQGVYDISPI
+676 AIQGVYDISPV

-699 DGRWGLRIN
+699 DGKWGLRIN
-708 GNNIFNNK
+708 GNNIFN
-716 YDTRSVQ
+716 YEFDTRSVQ

-733 YSWASV
+733 YNWASV
-739 TFAVIYKFGGYKEKT
+739 TFAVIYKFGGYKEKNI
-754 VKEVDTS
+754 KKVDTS

>member
-1 MFRVTECTFRVTECT
+1 MNRLF
-16 FRDTEWPFRDTEWR
+16 
-30 FIINIKQNYLSQNKS
+30 FIG
-45 DVCTCFYINFSY
+45 V
-57 ICGDYIQ
+57 
-64 NKKLIKMNKFFLTS
+64 
-78 LLVAAAITA
+78 LVASAITA
-87 NAQDNTT
+87 NAQDNAQ

-100 ETMMHNI
+100 ESMMHNL

-145 LTRIPGVSNA
+145 LTRIPGVSDA
-155 TGNISFS
+155 TGSISFS
-162 GNEVTLIINGQAT
+162 GNEVTLIVNGQAT

-188 MPATQLAKAEVMLSA
+188 MPAAQLTKAEVMLSA

-223 TNQLSGQIIGGLVQT
+223 TNQLSGQIIGGMRQN
-238 KYAKGFGDLYLSMQR
+238 KYANEFGNLYLSLQR
-253 GKFGLDAQYK
+253 DKFGLDAQYK
-263 LVNGNSYG
+263 YVNGNSYG

-323 QWDKTNSNSRTTGSS
+323 QWDKTSSNSHTTGSS

-411 DQTHSLAHGWGL
+411 DQTHSLANGWGL
-423 SYGVKGQ
+423 LYGVKGQ

-479 ASVAAEQYHSPIWD
+479 ASVAAEQYHSPVWD

-513 NLSFSSNSEF
+513 NLSFSSDSEY

-532 VYYSSTYTEIHGNP
+532 VFYSSTYTEIHGNP
-546 DLKPFSYSNVNLMW
+546 DLKPFSYYNVNLMW

-573 LKPDYSVQLP
+573 LKPDYFVQLP

-600 YSNSFGLQASAIF
+600 YSNSYGLQASAIF

-624 AVGTYKHDKSSHFFD
+624 AVGTYKHDKSRNFFD
-639 LPFNRKKLSVRLGGM
+639 LPFDRKKLSVILGGT

-666 LILNPFIQSK
+666 LILNPFYQTK

-687 FRMNAKLQWSSH
+687 FSMDAKLQWSSH
-699 DGRWGLRIN
+699 DGKWGVRLN
-708 GNNIFNNK
+708 GSNIFNNRF
-716 YDTRSVQ
+716 DTRSVQ
-723 GNQDYRMKIN
+723 GNQDYRMKVN
-733 YSWASV
+733 YNWSSF

>member
-1 MFRVTECTFRVTECT
+1 MANKIFLLGLFL
-16 FRDTEWPFRDTEWR
+16 
-30 FIINIKQNYLSQNKS
+30 LSVANVKAQ
-45 DVCTCFYINFSY
+45 T
-57 ICGDYIQ
+57 
-64 NKKLIKMNKFFLTS
+64 LTQ
-78 LLVAAAITA
+78 T
-87 NAQDNTT
+87 
-94 KDSLTM
+94 DSLTM
-100 ETMMHNI
+100 ETMLHNL

-145 LTRIPGVSNA
+145 LTRIPGVSDA
-155 TGNISFS
+155 TGSISFS
-162 GNEVTLIINGQAT
+162 GNEVTLIVNGQAT
-175 TLTQEQLAERLKA
+175 TLTQEQLTERLKA
-188 MPATQLAKAEVMLSA
+188 MPAAQLAKAEVMLSA

-223 TNQLSGQIIGGLVQT
+223 TNQLSGQIIGGMRQN
-238 KYAKGFGDLYLSMQR
+238 KYANEFGNLYLSLQR

-263 LVNGNSYG
+263 YVNGNSYG

-308 YAFSKNHRLDVAYTG
+308 YTFSKNNRLDVAYTG

-513 NLSFSSNSEF
+513 NLSFSSDSEF

-532 VYYSSTYTEIHGNP
+532 VFYSSTYTEIHGNP
-546 DLKPFSYSNVNLMW
+546 DLKPFSYYNVNLMW

-566 TLMAFAS
+566 TLMALAS

-589 MAVIMKETNFD
+589 MAVIMKETNFN

-613 SAGKWLNGNVF
+613 NAGQWLNGNVF
-624 AVGTYKHDKSSHFFD
+624 VMGTYKHDKSDNFFD
-639 LPFNRKKLSVRLGGM
+639 LPFDRKKLSVVLGGT

-666 LILNPFIQSK
+666 LILNPFYQTK

-687 FRMNAKLQWSSH
+687 FSMDAKLQWSSH
-699 DGRWGLRIN
+699 DGRWGVRLN
-708 GNNIFNNK
+708 GSNIFNNP

-733 YSWASV
+733 YNWASV

>member
-1 MFRVTECTFRVTECT
+1 MANKIFLLGLFL
-16 FRDTEWPFRDTEWR
+16 
-30 FIINIKQNYLSQNKS
+30 LSVANVKAQ
-45 DVCTCFYINFSY
+45 T
-57 ICGDYIQ
+57 
-64 NKKLIKMNKFFLTS
+64 LTQ
-78 LLVAAAITA
+78 T
-87 NAQDNTT
+87 
-94 KDSLTM
+94 DSLTM
-100 ETMMHNI
+100 ETMLHNL

-145 LTRIPGVSNA
+145 LTRIPGISDA
-155 TGNISFS
+155 TGSISFS

-175 TLTQEQLAERLKA
+175 TLTQEQLTERLKA
-188 MPATQLAKAEVMLSA
+188 MPAAQLAKAEVMLSA

-223 TNQLSGQIIGGLVQT
+223 TNQLSGQIIGGMRQN
-238 KYAKGFGDLYLSMQR
+238 KYANEFGNLYLSLQR

-263 LVNGNSYG
+263 YVNGNSYG

-308 YAFSKNHRLDVAYTG
+308 YAFGKNHRLDVAYTG
-323 QWDKTNSNSRTTGSS
+323 RWNKTNSNSRTTGSS

-532 VYYSSTYTEIHGNP
+532 VFYSSTYTEIHGNP
-546 DLKPFSYSNVNLMW
+546 DLKPFSYYNVNLMW

-639 LPFNRKKLSVRLGGM
+639 LPFNRKKLSVRLGGT

-739 TFAVIYKFGGYKEKT
+739 TFAVIYKFGGYKEKN
-754 VKEVDTS
+754 VKAVDTS

>member
-1 MFRVTECTFRVTECT
+1 MVNKIFLLGLFL
-16 FRDTEWPFRDTEWR
+16 
-30 FIINIKQNYLSQNKS
+30 LS
-45 DVCTCFYINFSY
+45 
-57 ICGDYIQ
+57 
-64 NKKLIKMNKFFLTS
+64 
-78 LLVAAAITA
+78 VA
-87 NAQDNTT
+87 NVKAQTMT
-94 KDSLTM
+94 HTDSLTM
-100 ETMMHNI
+100 ENMMHNL

-145 LTRIPGVSNA
+145 LTRIPGISDA
-155 TGNISFS
+155 TGSISFS
-162 GNEVTLIINGQAT
+162 GNEVTLIVNGQAT
-175 TLTQEQLAERLKA
+175 TLTQEQLTERLKA
-188 MPATQLAKAEVMLSA
+188 MPAAQLAKAEVMLSA

-223 TNQLSGQIIGGLVQT
+223 TNQLSGQVIGGMKQS
-238 KYAKGFGDLYLSMQR
+238 KYAKGFGDLYLSLQR

-263 LVNGNSYG
+263 YVNGNSYG

-279 PLGNNRIHYND
+279 PLGNNRVYYND
-290 ETGQKSFGITHDY
+290 ETGQKSFGITHNY

-323 QWDKTNSNSRTTGSS
+323 HWDKRCSNSNTTGSS
-338 ISGMHRDSH
+338 ISGMHHDSH
-347 EYLHNVDVNYALPF
+347 EYLHNVDVNYSLPF
-361 GLTLSGSYTYY
+361 GLTLNGSYTYY

-378 ALDGTITTEN
+378 ALDGTMHTDESML
-388 KNETERNLTS
+388 ETERNLTS

-405 KWMFTA
+405 NWMFTA

-441 DKDGSVLPDGTSS
+441 DKDGTIQPNGTSS
-454 VDLNER
+454 VDNNER

-466 GFSKQINKAISLE
+466 GFSKQINKAISVE

-532 VYYSSTYTEIHGNP
+532 VFYSSTYSEIHGNP
-546 DLKPFSYSNVNLMW
+546 DLKPFSYYNVNLMW

-573 LKPDYSVQLP
+573 LKPDYFVQLP
-583 YQTTDR
+583 YQTTER

-600 YSNSFGLQASAIF
+600 YSNSYGLQASVIF
-613 SAGKWLNGNVF
+613 NAGKWLNGNVF
-624 AVGTYKHDKSSHFFD
+624 AVGTYKHDKSCNFFD
-639 LPFNRKKLSVRLGGM
+639 LPFDRKKLSVILGGT
-654 ASVKLCSTQDLR
+654 ASVKLSSTQDLR
-666 LILNPFIQSK
+666 LILNPFYQTK
-676 AIQGVYDISPI
+676 AIQGVYDISPV
-687 FRMNAKLQWSSH
+687 FRMDAKLQWSSH
-699 DGRWGLRIN
+699 DGKWGVRLN
-708 GNNIFNNK
+708 GSNIFNNRF
-716 YDTRSVQ
+716 DTRSVQ

-733 YSWASV
+733 YNWASV
-739 TFAVIYKFGGYKEKT
+739 TFAVIYKFGGYKEKN
-754 VKEVDTS
+754 VKAVDTS

>member
-1 MFRVTECTFRVTECT
+1 MQWFAFA
-16 FRDTEWPFRDTEWR
+16 WPIFDSINKLKDMNRLF
-30 FIINIKQNYLSQNKS
+30 FIG
-45 DVCTCFYINFSY
+45 V
-57 ICGDYIQ
+57 
-64 NKKLIKMNKFFLTS
+64 
-78 LLVAAAITA
+78 LVASAITV
-87 NAQDNTT
+87 NAQDNAQ

-100 ETMMHNI
+100 ESMMHNL

-145 LTRIPGVSNA
+145 LTRIPGVSDA
-155 TGNISFS
+155 TGSISFS
-162 GNEVTLIINGQAT
+162 GNEVTLIVNGQAT

-188 MPATQLAKAEVMLSA
+188 MPAAQLAKAEVMLSA

-223 TNQLSGQIIGGLVQT
+223 TNQLSGQIIGGMRQN
-238 KYAKGFGDLYLSMQR
+238 KYANEFGNLYLSLQR

-263 LVNGNSYG
+263 YVNGNSYG

-308 YAFSKNHRLDVAYTG
+308 YTFSKNNRLDVAYTG

-411 DQTHSLAHGWGL
+411 DQTHSLSHGWGL

-546 DLKPFSYSNVNLMW
+546 DLKPFSYYNVNLMW

-573 LKPDYSVQLP
+573 LKPDYFVQLP

-624 AVGTYKHDKSSHFFD
+624 AVGTYKHDKSRNFFD
-639 LPFNRKKLSVRLGGM
+639 LPFDRKKMSVILGGT

-687 FRMNAKLQWSSH
+687 FRMDAKLQWSSH
-699 DGRWGLRIN
+699 DGKWGVRLN
-708 GNNIFNNK
+708 GSNIFNNRF
-716 YDTRSVQ
+716 DTSSVQ
-723 GNQDYRMKIN
+723 GNQDYRMKVN
-733 YSWASV
+733 YNWSSF

>member
-1 MFRVTECTFRVTECT
+1 MVNKIFLLGLFL
-16 FRDTEWPFRDTEWR
+16 
-30 FIINIKQNYLSQNKS
+30 LSVANVKAQ
-45 DVCTCFYINFSY
+45 T
-57 ICGDYIQ
+57 
-64 NKKLIKMNKFFLTS
+64 LTH
-78 LLVAAAITA
+78 T
-87 NAQDNTT
+87 
-94 KDSLTM
+94 DSLTM
-100 ETMMHNI
+100 ENMMHNL

-145 LTRIPGVSNA
+145 LTRIPGISDA
-155 TGNISFS
+155 TGSISFS
-162 GNEVTLIINGQAT
+162 GNEVTLIVNGQAT
-175 TLTQEQLAERLKA
+175 TLTQEQLTERLKA
-188 MPATQLAKAEVMLSA
+188 MPAAQLAKAEVMLSA

-223 TNQLSGQIIGGLVQT
+223 TNQLSGQVIGGMKQS
-238 KYAKGFGDLYLSMQR
+238 KYAKGFGDLYLSLQR

-263 LVNGNSYG
+263 YVNGNSYG

-279 PLGNNRIHYND
+279 PLGNNRVYYND
-290 ETGQKSFGITHDY
+290 ETGQKSFGITHNY

-323 QWDKTNSNSRTTGSS
+323 HWDKRCSNSNTTGSS
-338 ISGMHRDSH
+338 ISGMHHDSH
-347 EYLHNVDVNYALPF
+347 EYLHNVDVNYSLPF
-361 GLTLSGSYTYY
+361 GLTLNGSYTYY

-378 ALDGTITTEN
+378 ALDGTMHTDESMQ
-388 KNETERNLTS
+388 ETERNLTS

-441 DKDGSVLPDGTSS
+441 DKDGTIQPNGTSS
-454 VDLNER
+454 VDNNER

-466 GFSKQINKAISLE
+466 GFSKQINKAISVE

-532 VYYSSTYTEIHGNP
+532 VFYSSTYSEIHGNP
-546 DLKPFSYSNVNLMW
+546 DLKPFSYYNVNLMW

-573 LKPDYSVQLP
+573 LKPDYFVQLP
-583 YQTTDR
+583 YQTTER

-600 YSNSFGLQASAIF
+600 YSNSYGLQASVVF
-613 SAGKWLNGNVF
+613 NAGKWLNGNVF
-624 AVGTYKHDKSSHFFD
+624 AVGTYKHDKSSNFFD
-639 LPFNRKKLSVRLGGM
+639 LPFNRKKLSVILGGT
-654 ASVKLCSTQDLR
+654 ASVKLCNTQDLR
-666 LILNPFIQSK
+666 LILNPFFQSK
-676 AIQGVYDISPI
+676 AIQGVYDISPV

-699 DGRWGLRIN
+699 DGKWGLRLN
-708 GNNIFNNK
+708 GSNIFNNL

-733 YSWASV
+733 YNWASV
-739 TFAVIYKFGGYKEKT
+739 TFAVIYKFGGYKEKN
-754 VKEVDTS
+754 VKAVDTS

>member
-1 MFRVTECTFRVTECT
+1 MANKIFLLGLFL
-16 FRDTEWPFRDTEWR
+16 
-30 FIINIKQNYLSQNKS
+30 LSVANVKAQ
-45 DVCTCFYINFSY
+45 T
-57 ICGDYIQ
+57 
-64 NKKLIKMNKFFLTS
+64 LTQ
-78 LLVAAAITA
+78 T
-87 NAQDNTT
+87 
-94 KDSLTM
+94 DSLTM
-100 ETMMHNI
+100 ETMLHNL

-145 LTRIPGVSNA
+145 LTRIPGVSDA
-155 TGNISFS
+155 TGSISFS

-175 TLTQEQLAERLKA
+175 TLTQEQLTERLKA
-188 MPATQLAKAEVMLSA
+188 MPAAQLAKAEVLLSA

-223 TNQLSGQIIGGLVQT
+223 TNQLSGQIIGGMRQN
-238 KYAKGFGDLYLSMQR
+238 KYANEFGNLYLSLQR

-263 LVNGNSYG
+263 YVNGNSYG

-308 YAFSKNHRLDVAYTG
+308 YTFSKNNRLDVAYTG

-347 EYLHNVDVNYALPF
+347 EYLHNVDVNYVLPF

-378 ALDGTITTEN
+378 ALDGTMHTDESMS
-388 KNETERNLTS
+388 ETERNLTS

-532 VYYSSTYTEIHGNP
+532 VFYSSTYTEIHGNP
-546 DLKPFSYSNVNLMW
+546 DLKPFSYYNVNLMW

-566 TLMAFAS
+566 TLMAFAN
-573 LKPDYSVQLP
+573 LKPDYSVQMP
-583 YQTTDR
+583 YQPTDR

-639 LPFNRKKLSVRLGGM
+639 LPFNRKKLSVRLGGT

-699 DGRWGLRIN
+699 DGKWGLRIN

-739 TFAVIYKFGGYKEKT
+739 TFAVIYKFGGYKEKN
-754 VKEVDTS
+754 VKAVDTS

>member
-1 MFRVTECTFRVTECT
+1 MNRVLFMGIFVA
-16 FRDTEWPFRDTEWR
+16 
-30 FIINIKQNYLSQNKS
+30 
-45 DVCTCFYINFSY
+45 
-57 ICGDYIQ
+57 
-64 NKKLIKMNKFFLTS
+64 LT
-78 LLVAAAITA
+78 ITA
-87 NAQDNTT
+87 NAQDDIP

-100 ETMMHNI
+100 EWNSMFRNL
-107 PEVMVKGSRPI
+107 PEVMIKGSRPI

-145 LTRIPGVSNA
+145 LTRIPGVSDA
-155 TGNISFS
+155 TGNISFL
-162 GNEVTLIINGQAT
+162 GNEVTLIVNGQAT
-175 TLTQEQLAERLKA
+175 TLTQEQLTERLKA

-203 PARYHV
+203 PVRYHV

-223 TNQLSGQIIGGLVQT
+223 TNQLSGQVIGGMKQN
-238 KYAKGFGDLYLSMQR
+238 KYANEFGNLYLSLQR

-263 LVNGNSYG
+263 YVNGNSYG

-279 PLGNNRIHYND
+279 PLGNNREYYND
-290 ETGQKSFGITHDY
+290 ETGQKSFGITHNY

-323 QWDKTNSNSRTTGSS
+323 HWDKRCSNSNTTGSS
-338 ISGMHRDSH
+338 ISGMHHDSH
-347 EYLHNVDVNYALPF
+347 EYLHNVDVNYSLPF
-361 GLTLSGSYTYY
+361 GLTLNGSYTYY

-378 ALDGTITTEN
+378 ALDGTMHTDESMP
-388 KNETERNLTS
+388 ETERNLTS

-411 DQTHSLAHGWGL
+411 DQTHSLTQGWGL

-466 GFSKQINKAISLE
+466 GFSKQINKAVSVE

-503 LWNVNDNHLL
+503 LWNDNDNHLL

-532 VYYSSTYTEIHGNP
+532 VFYSSTYTEIHGNP
-546 DLKPFSYSNVNLMW
+546 DLKPFSYYNVNLMW

-573 LKPDYSVQLP
+573 LMPDYFVQLP

-613 SAGKWLNGNVF
+613 SVGKWLNGNVF

-639 LPFNRKKLSVRLGGM
+639 LPFNRKKLSVRLGGT

-676 AIQGVYDISPI
+676 AIQGVYDISPV
-687 FRMNAKLQWSSH
+687 FRMDAKLQWSSH
-699 DGRWGLRIN
+699 DGKWGVRLN

-739 TFAVIYKFGGYKEKT
+739 TFAVIYKFGGYKEKSI
-754 VKEVDTS
+754 KKVDTS

>member
-1 MFRVTECTFRVTECT
+1 
-16 FRDTEWPFRDTEWR
+16 
-30 FIINIKQNYLSQNKS
+30 
-45 DVCTCFYINFSY
+45 
-57 ICGDYIQ
+57 
-64 NKKLIKMNKFFLTS
+64 MNKFFLTS

-145 LTRIPGVSNA
+145 LTHIPGVSNA

-162 GNEVTLIINGQAT
+162 GNEVTLIVNGQTT

-188 MPATQLAKAEVMLSA
+188 MPAAQLAKAEVMLSA

-238 KYAKGFGDLYLSMQR
+238 KYAKGFGDLYFSMQR

-263 LVNGNSYG
+263 YVNGNSYG

-279 PLGNNRIHYND
+279 PLDNNRIHYND

-308 YAFSKNHRLDVAYTG
+308 YTFSKNHRLDVAYTG

-441 DKDGSVLPDGTSS
+441 DKDGTILPDGTSS
-454 VDLNER
+454 VDNNER

-466 GFSKQINKAISLE
+466 GFSKQINKALSLE

-532 VYYSSTYTEIHGNP
+532 VFYSSTYTEIHGNP
-546 DLKPFSYSNVNLMW
+546 DLKPCSYYNLNLMW

-573 LKPDYSVQLP
+573 LKPDYFVQLP

-600 YSNSFGLQASAIF
+600 YSNSYGLQASAIF

-624 AVGTYKHDKSSHFFD
+624 AVGTYKHDKSRNFFD
-639 LPFNRKKLSVRLGGM
+639 LPFDRKKLSVILGGT

-666 LILNPFIQSK
+666 LILNPFYQTK

-687 FRMNAKLQWSSH
+687 FSMNAKLQWSSH
-699 DGRWGLRIN
+699 DGKWGVRLN
-708 GNNIFNNK
+708 GSNIFNNRFN
-716 YDTRSVQ
+716 TRSVQ

-733 YSWASV
+733 YNWSSF

>member
-1 MFRVTECTFRVTECT
+1 MVNKIFLLGLFL
-16 FRDTEWPFRDTEWR
+16 
-30 FIINIKQNYLSQNKS
+30 LSVANVKAQ
-45 DVCTCFYINFSY
+45 T
-57 ICGDYIQ
+57 
-64 NKKLIKMNKFFLTS
+64 LTQ
-78 LLVAAAITA
+78 T
-87 NAQDNTT
+87 
-94 KDSLTM
+94 DSLTM
-100 ETMMHNI
+100 ETMLHNL

-145 LTRIPGVSNA
+145 LTRIPGISDA
-155 TGNISFS
+155 TGSISFS

-175 TLTQEQLAERLKA
+175 TLTQEQLTERLKA
-188 MPATQLAKAEVMLSA
+188 MPAAQLAKAEVMLSA

-223 TNQLSGQIIGGLVQT
+223 TNQLSGQVIGGMKQS
-238 KYAKGFGDLYLSMQR
+238 KYAKGFGDLYLSLQR

-263 LVNGNSYG
+263 YVNGNSYG

-279 PLGNNRIHYND
+279 PLGNNRVYYND
-290 ETGQKSFGITHDY
+290 ETGQKSFGITHNY

-323 QWDKTNSNSRTTGSS
+323 HWDKRCSNSNTTGSS
-338 ISGMHRDSH
+338 ISGMHHDSH
-347 EYLHNVDVNYALPF
+347 EYLHNVDVNYSLPF
-361 GLTLSGSYTYY
+361 GLTLNGSYTYY

-378 ALDGTITTEN
+378 ALDGTMHTDESMS
-388 KNETERNLTS
+388 ETERNLTS

-411 DQTHSLAHGWGL
+411 DQTHLLAHGWGL

-460 IWNIYA
+460 IWNLYA
-466 GFSKQINKAISLE
+466 GFSKQINKTLSLE

-532 VYYSSTYTEIHGNP
+532 VFYSSTYSEIHGNP
-546 DLKPFSYSNVNLMW
+546 DLKPFAYYNVNLMW

-573 LKPDYSVQLP
+573 LKPDYFVQLP
-583 YQTTDR
+583 YQTTER

-600 YSNSFGLQASAIF
+600 YSNSYGLQASVIF
-613 SAGKWLNGNVF
+613 NAGKWLNGNVF
-624 AVGTYKHDKSSHFFD
+624 AVGTYKHDKSSNFFD
-639 LPFNRKKLSVRLGGM
+639 LPFNRKKFSVILGGT
-654 ASVKLCSTQDLR
+654 ASVKLCNTQDLR
-666 LILNPFIQSK
+666 LILNPFYQTK

-699 DGRWGLRIN
+699 DGKWGLRLN
-708 GNNIFNNK
+708 GSNIFNNL

-733 YSWASV
+733 YNWASV
-739 TFAVIYKFGGYKEKT
+739 TFAVIYKFGGYKEKN
-754 VKEVDTS
+754 VKAVDTS

>member
-1 MFRVTECTFRVTECT
+1 MANKIFLLGLFL
-16 FRDTEWPFRDTEWR
+16 
-30 FIINIKQNYLSQNKS
+30 LSVANVKAQ
-45 DVCTCFYINFSY
+45 T
-57 ICGDYIQ
+57 
-64 NKKLIKMNKFFLTS
+64 LTQ
-78 LLVAAAITA
+78 T
-87 NAQDNTT
+87 
-94 KDSLTM
+94 DSLTM
-100 ETMMHNI
+100 ETMLHNL

-145 LTRIPGVSNA
+145 LTRIPGISDA
-155 TGNISFS
+155 TGSISFS

-175 TLTQEQLAERLKA
+175 TLTQEQLTERLKA
-188 MPATQLAKAEVMLSA
+188 MPAAQLAKAEVMLSA

-223 TNQLSGQIIGGLVQT
+223 TNQLSGQIIGGMRQN
-238 KYAKGFGDLYLSMQR
+238 KYANEFGNLYLSLQR

-263 LVNGNSYG
+263 YVNGNSYG

-279 PLGNNRIHYND
+279 PLGNNRVYYND

-308 YAFSKNHRLDVAYTG
+308 YAFGKNHRLDVAYTG
-323 QWDKTNSNSRTTGSS
+323 QWDKRCSNSNTTGSS
-338 ISGMHRDSH
+338 ISGMHHDSH
-347 EYLHNVDVNYALPF
+347 EYLHNVDVNYSLPF
-361 GLTLSGSYTYY
+361 GLTLNGSYTYY

-378 ALDGTITTEN
+378 ALDGTMHTDESMS
-388 KNETERNLTS
+388 ETERNLTS

-493 KWRVYPTLNA
+493 KWRVYPTFNA

-532 VYYSSTYTEIHGNP
+532 VFYSSTYTEIHGNP
-546 DLKPFSYSNVNLMW
+546 DLKPFSYYNVNLMW

-639 LPFNRKKLSVRLGGM
+639 LPFNRKKLSVRLGGT

-699 DGRWGLRIN
+699 DGKWGLRIN
-708 GNNIFNNK
+708 GNNIFNNRF
-716 YDTRSVQ
+716 DTRSVQ

-733 YSWASV
+733 YSLASV

>member
-1 MFRVTECTFRVTECT
+1 MANKIFLLGLFL
-16 FRDTEWPFRDTEWR
+16 
-30 FIINIKQNYLSQNKS
+30 LSVANVKAQ
-45 DVCTCFYINFSY
+45 T
-57 ICGDYIQ
+57 
-64 NKKLIKMNKFFLTS
+64 LTQ
-78 LLVAAAITA
+78 T
-87 NAQDNTT
+87 
-94 KDSLTM
+94 DSLTM
-100 ETMMHNI
+100 ETMLHNL

-145 LTRIPGVSNA
+145 LTRIPGVSDA
-155 TGNISFS
+155 AGSISFS

-175 TLTQEQLAERLKA
+175 TLTQEQLTERLKA
-188 MPATQLAKAEVMLSA
+188 MPAAQLSKAEVMLSV

-223 TNQLSGQIIGGLVQT
+223 TNQLSGQIIGGMRQN
-238 KYAKGFGDLYLSMQR
+238 KYANEFGNLYLSLQR
-253 GKFGLDAQYK
+253 DKFGLDAQYK
-263 LVNGNSYG
+263 YVNGNSYG

-308 YAFSKNHRLDVAYTG
+308 YTFSKNNRLDVAYTG

-378 ALDGTITTEN
+378 ALDGTITAEN

-411 DQTHSLAHGWGL
+411 DQTHSLSHGWGL

-513 NLSFSSNSEF
+513 NLSFSSDSEF

-532 VYYSSTYTEIHGNP
+532 VFYSSTYTEIHGNP
-546 DLKPFSYSNVNLMW
+546 DLKPFSYYNVNLMW

-566 TLMAFAS
+566 TLMALAS

-589 MAVIMKETNFD
+589 MAVIMKETNFN

-613 SAGKWLNGNVF
+613 NAGQWLNGNVF
-624 AVGTYKHDKSSHFFD
+624 VMGTYKHDKSDNFFD
-639 LPFNRKKLSVRLGGM
+639 LPFDRKKLSVVLGGT

-666 LILNPFIQSK
+666 LILNPFYQTK

-687 FRMNAKLQWSSH
+687 FSMDAKLQWSSH
-699 DGRWGLRIN
+699 DGRWGVRLN
-708 GNNIFNNK
+708 GSNIFNNP

-733 YSWASV
+733 YNWASV

>member
-1 MFRVTECTFRVTECT
+1 
-16 FRDTEWPFRDTEWR
+16 
-30 FIINIKQNYLSQNKS
+30 
-45 DVCTCFYINFSY
+45 
-57 ICGDYIQ
+57 
-64 NKKLIKMNKFFLTS
+64 MNKFFLTS

-145 LTRIPGVSNA
+145 LTHIPGVSNA

-162 GNEVTLIINGQAT
+162 GNEVTLIVNGQAT

-188 MPATQLAKAEVMLSA
+188 MPAAHLAKAEVMLSA

-308 YAFSKNHRLDVAYTG
+308 YTFSKNHRLDVAYTG

-532 VYYSSTYTEIHGNP
+532 VFYSSTYTEIHGNP
-546 DLKPFSYSNVNLMW
+546 DLKPFSYYNVNLMW

-573 LKPDYSVQLP
+573 LKPDYFVQLP

-600 YSNSFGLQASAIF
+600 FSNSYGLQASAIF

-624 AVGTYKHDKSSHFFD
+624 AVGTYKHDKSCNFFD
-639 LPFNRKKLSVRLGGM
+639 LPFNRKKLSVILGGT
-654 ASVKLCSTQDLR
+654 ASIKLSSTQDLR
-666 LILNPFIQSK
+666 LILNPFYQTK

-699 DGRWGLRIN
+699 DGKWGVRLN
-708 GNNIFNNK
+708 GSNIFNNRF
-716 YDTRSVQ
+716 DTRSVQ

-733 YSWASV
+733 YNWASV

>member
-1 MFRVTECTFRVTECT
+1 
-16 FRDTEWPFRDTEWR
+16 
-30 FIINIKQNYLSQNKS
+30 
-45 DVCTCFYINFSY
+45 
-57 ICGDYIQ
+57 
-64 NKKLIKMNKFFLTS
+64 
-78 LLVAAAITA
+78 
-87 NAQDNTT
+87 
-94 KDSLTM
+94 
-100 ETMMHNI
+100 
-107 PEVMVKGSRPI
+107 GSRPI

-145 LTRIPGVSNA
+145 LTRIPGVSDA
-155 TGNISFS
+155 TGSISFS

-175 TLTQEQLAERLKA
+175 TLTQEQLTERLKA
-188 MPATQLAKAEVMLSA
+188 MPAAQLAKAEVMLSA

-223 TNQLSGQIIGGLVQT
+223 TNQLSGQIIGGMRQN
-238 KYAKGFGDLYLSMQR
+238 KYANEFGNLYLSLQR
-253 GKFGLDAQYK
+253 DKFGLDAQYK
-263 LVNGNSYG
+263 YVNGNSYG

-279 PLGNNRIHYND
+279 PLGNNRVYYND

-323 QWDKTNSNSRTTGSS
+323 HWDKTCSNSNTTGSS
-338 ISGMHRDSH
+338 ISGMHHDSH
-347 EYLHNVDVNYALPF
+347 EYLHNVDVNYSLPF
-361 GLTLSGSYTYY
+361 GLTLNGSYTNY

-378 ALDGTITTEN
+378 ALDGTMHTDESMS
-388 KNETERNLTS
+388 ETERNLTS

-441 DKDGSVLPDGTSS
+441 DKDGTIQPNGTSS
-454 VDLNER
+454 VDNNER

-466 GFSKQINKAISLE
+466 GFSKQINKALSLE

-493 KWRVYPTLNA
+493 KWRIYPTLNA

-523 PSYWSTMSN
+523 PSYWSTMSS
-532 VYYSSTYTEIHGNP
+532 VFYSSTYTEIHGNP
-546 DLKPFSYSNVNLMW
+546 DLKPFAYYNVNLMW

-573 LKPDYSVQLP
+573 LKPDYFVQLP
-583 YQTTDR
+583 YQTTER

-600 YSNSFGLQASAIF
+600 YSNSYGLQASVIF
-613 SAGKWLNGNVF
+613 NAGKWLNGNVF
-624 AVGTYKHDKSSHFFD
+624 AVGTYKHDKSSNFFD
-639 LPFNRKKLSVRLGGM
+639 LPFNRKKLSVILGGT
-654 ASVKLCSTQDLR
+654 ASVKLCNTQDLR
-666 LILNPFIQSK
+666 LILNPFFQSK

-687 FRMNAKLQWSSH
+687 FRMNAKLQWTSH
-699 DGRWGLRIN
+699 DGKWGLRLN
-708 GNNIFNNK
+708 GNNIFNNL

-723 GNQDYRMKIN
+723 GNQDYRMKVN
-733 YSWASV
+733 YNWASV
-739 TFAVIYKFGGYKEKT
+739 TFAVIYKFGGYKEKNI
-754 VKEVDTS
+754 KKVDTS

>member
-1 MFRVTECTFRVTECT
+1 MDNKVFLLGLFLLSVANVKAQTQT
-16 FRDTEWPFRDTEWR
+16 
-30 FIINIKQNYLSQNKS
+30 QN
-45 DVCTCFYINFSY
+45 
-57 ICGDYIQ
+57 
-64 NKKLIKMNKFFLTS
+64 
-78 LLVAAAITA
+78 
-87 NAQDNTT
+87 
-94 KDSLTM
+94 DSLTM
-100 ETMMHNI
+100 ENMMHNL
-107 PEVMVKGSRPI
+107 PEIMVKGSRPI

-145 LTRIPGVSNA
+145 LTRIPGVSDA
-155 TGNISFS
+155 TGSISFS

-175 TLTQEQLAERLKA
+175 TLTQEQLTERLKA
-188 MPATQLAKAEVMLSA
+188 MPAAQLAKAEVMLSA

-223 TNQLSGQIIGGLVQT
+223 TNQLSGQIIGGMRQN
-238 KYAKGFGDLYLSMQR
+238 KYANECGNLYLSLQR

-263 LVNGNSYG
+263 YVNGNSYG

-279 PLGNNRIHYND
+279 PLGNNRVYYND

-323 QWDKTNSNSRTTGSS
+323 HWDKTCSNSNTTGSS
-338 ISGMHRDSH
+338 ISGMHHDSH
-347 EYLHNVDVNYALPF
+347 EYLHNVDVNYSLPF
-361 GLTLSGSYTYY
+361 GLTLNGSYTYY

-378 ALDGTITTEN
+378 ALDGTMHTDESMS
-388 KNETERNLTS
+388 ETERNLTS

-441 DKDGSVLPDGTSS
+441 DKDGTIQPNGTSS
-454 VDLNER
+454 VDNNER

-466 GFSKQINKAISLE
+466 GFSKQINKAISVE

-493 KWRVYPTLNA
+493 KWRIYPTLNA
-503 LWNVNDNHLL
+503 LWHVNDNHLL

-532 VYYSSTYTEIHGNP
+532 VFYSSTYSEIHGNP
-546 DLKPFSYSNVNLMW
+546 DLKPFSYYNVNLMW

-573 LKPDYSVQLP
+573 LKPDYFVQLP
-583 YQTTDR
+583 YQTTER

-600 YSNSFGLQASAIF
+600 YSNSYGLQASVIF
-613 SAGKWLNGNVF
+613 NAGKWLNGNVF
-624 AVGTYKHDKSSHFFD
+624 AVGTYKHDKSSNFFD
-639 LPFNRKKLSVRLGGM
+639 LPFNRKKLSVILGGT
-654 ASVKLCSTQDLR
+654 ASVKLCNTQDLR
-666 LILNPFIQSK
+666 LILNPFFQSK
-676 AIQGVYDISPI
+676 AIQGVYDISPV

-699 DGRWGLRIN
+699 DGKWGLRLN
-708 GNNIFNNK
+708 GSNIFNNL

-733 YSWASV
+733 YNWASV
-739 TFAVIYKFGGYKEKT
+739 TFAVIYKFGGYKEKN
-754 VKEVDTS
+754 VKAVDTS

>member
-1 MFRVTECTFRVTECT
+1 
-16 FRDTEWPFRDTEWR
+16 
-30 FIINIKQNYLSQNKS
+30 
-45 DVCTCFYINFSY
+45 
-57 ICGDYIQ
+57 
-64 NKKLIKMNKFFLTS
+64 
-78 LLVAAAITA
+78 
-87 NAQDNTT
+87 
-94 KDSLTM
+94 
-100 ETMMHNI
+100 
-107 PEVMVKGSRPI
+107 MVKGSRPI

-145 LTRIPGVSNA
+145 LTRIPGISDA
-155 TGNISFS
+155 TGSISFS
-162 GNEVTLIINGQAT
+162 GNEVTLIVNGQAT
-175 TLTQEQLAERLKA
+175 TLTQEQLTERLKA
-188 MPATQLAKAEVMLSA
+188 MPAAQLAKAEVMLSA

-223 TNQLSGQIIGGLVQT
+223 TNQLSGQVIGGMKQS
-238 KYAKGFGDLYLSMQR
+238 KYAKGFGDLYLSLQR

-263 LVNGNSYG
+263 YVNGNSYG

-279 PLGNNRIHYND
+279 PLGNNRVYYND
-290 ETGQKSFGITHDY
+290 ETGQKSFGITHNY

-323 QWDKTNSNSRTTGSS
+323 HWDKRCSNSNTTGSS
-338 ISGMHRDSH
+338 ISGMHHDSH
-347 EYLHNVDVNYALPF
+347 EYLHNVDVNYSLPF
-361 GLTLSGSYTYY
+361 GLTLNGSYTYY

-378 ALDGTITTEN
+378 ALDGTMTAEN

-411 DQTHSLAHGWGL
+411 DQTHSLSHGWGL

-441 DKDGSVLPDGTSS
+441 DKDGTILPDGTSS
-454 VDLNER
+454 VDNNER

-466 GFSKQINKAISLE
+466 GFSKQINKAVSVE

-493 KWRVYPTLNA
+493 KWRMYPTLNA

-532 VYYSSTYTEIHGNP
+532 VFYSSTYSEIHGNP
-546 DLKPFSYSNVNLMW
+546 DLKPFSYYNVNLMW

-573 LKPDYSVQLP
+573 LKPDYFVQLP
-583 YQTTDR
+583 YQTTER

-600 YSNSFGLQASAIF
+600 YSNSYGLQASVIF
-613 SAGKWLNGNVF
+613 NAGKWLNGNVF
-624 AVGTYKHDKSSHFFD
+624 AVGTYKHDKSCNFFD
-639 LPFNRKKLSVRLGGM
+639 LPFDRKKLSVILGGT
-654 ASVKLCSTQDLR
+654 ASVKLSSTQDLR
-666 LILNPFIQSK
+666 LILNPFYQTK
-676 AIQGVYDISPI
+676 AIQGVYDISPV
-687 FRMNAKLQWSSH
+687 FRMDAKLQWSSH
-699 DGRWGLRIN
+699 DGKWGVRLN
-708 GNNIFNNK
+708 GSNIFNNRF
-716 YDTRSVQ
+716 DTRSVQ

-733 YSWASV
+733 YNWASV
-739 TFAVIYKFGGYKEKT
+739 TFAVIYKFGGYKEKN
-754 VKEVDTS
+754 VKAVDTS